1 MATPSSENML
11 DDDDGTPLI
20 QRLDNTPEAVERAL
34 SEYEANHG
42 RVVEHYETR
51 CALDT
56 VRRESPTKLQTRVA
70 AEAAAAKLLARV
82 DAVGSMDEVVG
93 RVWNQ
98 IH

>member
-1 MATPSSENML
+1 ML

-20 QRLDNTPEAVERAL
+20 QRLDNTPKAVDRAL
-34 SEYEANHG
+34 AEYEANHE

-56 VRRESPTKLQTRVA
+56 ARRESPTKLDLGTRVA